1 MNLETKYQ
9 NALEYLSSFVDYSL
23 KDQKI
28 MAAADFN
35 LDRVFD
41 LMVSLGNPQENYPSI
56 HVAGSKGKGS
66 VSALCASALQAQGY
80 KVGLYTSPHL
90 HHFEERIQINRE
102 MISRTDLVRMV
113 DEIKPHVA
121 AIPNLTAFEIET
133 ALALWFFSIQQVDVA
148 VIEVGLG
155 GRLDATN
162 VITPRV
168 SVITA
173 LFLEHTLF
181 LGDTLSKIAAE
192 KAGIIKPGIPV
203 VLSPQSDDALQV
215 IAHFAARNNS
225 PLVLV
230 GRDYTFESINM
241 SLENQSFMIR
251 SEKTGNRVELQIN
264 LLGLHQVENATTAY
278 ATLQVLRDQGVAITD
293 EAIRRGF
300 SLAKWPARFEI
311 LCRKPTIIVDAAHT
325 PDAVRKLSQT
335 IDQIL
340 PNRPLVLV
348 FGASDDKNVQGMFA
362 ELLPKTQHL
371 ICAKS
376 SHPRSID
383 VNKLKDLALP
393 FGIATNAIENIGQA
407 IIYAKQ
413 VAGDEAIVLITG
425 SIFLAGDARFA
436 IKEQL

>member
-1 MNLETKYQ
+1 MNLETQYQ
-9 NALEYLSSFVDYSL
+9 NALDYLSSFIDYSL

-35 LDRVFD
+35 LARVFD
-41 LMVSLGNPQENYPSI
+41 LMDSLGNPQEDYPSI

-66 VSALCASALQAQGY
+66 VSVLCASALQAQGY

-90 HHFEERIQINRE
+90 HQFEERIQIDRE
-102 MISRTDLVRMV
+102 MISRSDLVRMV

-121 AIPNLTAFEIET
+121 AIPNLTAYEIET
-133 ALALWFFSIQQVDVA
+133 GLALWFFACQKVDVA

-162 VITPRV
+162 ILTPRV

-181 LGDTLSKIAAE
+181 LGDTLPKIAAE
-192 KAGIIKPGIPV
+192 KAGIIKPGVPV
-203 VLSPQSDDALQV
+203 VLSPQRDEALQV
-215 IAHFAARNNS
+215 IADYAARNHS

-230 GRDYTFESINM
+230 GRDYTSEAMQI

-251 SEKTGNRVELQIN
+251 SEKTADKVELQIN
-264 LLGLHQVENATTAY
+264 LLGPHQIENATTAY
-278 ATLQVLRDQGVAITD
+278 AALQVLREQGVSITE
-293 EAIRRGF
+293 EAIRNGF
-300 SLAKWPARFEI
+300 SMAKWPARFEI
-311 LCRKPTIIVDAAHT
+311 LGRKPPIIIDAAHT

-335 IDQIL
+335 IDQVL

-348 FGASDDKNVQGMFA
+348 FGVSEDKNIQGMFA
-362 ELLPKTQHL
+362 ELLPKTKYL
-371 ICAKS
+371 ICTKS
-376 SHPRSID
+376 SHPRAMD
-383 VNKLKDLALP
+383 VNELKDLVFPYGVTAE
-393 FGIATNAIENIGQA
+393 AIEDIGQA
-407 IIYAKQ
+407 INDALQ
-413 VAGDEAIVLITG
+413 VAGDEAIVLVTG

-436 IKEQL
+436 LNEKS